1 MNFKKIIS
9 GIVTAAMAL
18 VMTMPTASATDG

>member
-9 GIVTAAMAL
+9 GIVAAAMAL
-18 VMTMPTASATDG
+18 VMIMPTASATDG

>member
-9 GIVTAAMAL
+9 GIVAATMAL

>member
-18 VMTMPTASATDG
+18 VMTMPTVSATDG

>member
-9 GIVTAAMAL
+9 GIVAAAMAL